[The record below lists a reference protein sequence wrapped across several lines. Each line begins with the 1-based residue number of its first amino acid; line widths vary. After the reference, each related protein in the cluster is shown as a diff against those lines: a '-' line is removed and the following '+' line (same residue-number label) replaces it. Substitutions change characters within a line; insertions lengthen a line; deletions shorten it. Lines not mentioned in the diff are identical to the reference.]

1 MADLLDGRV
10 LEAIQDDAQHISM
23 RIKLDSDNLDPF
35 KNLAK
40 FSPKCGYG
48 YNLTAYSSNCYPSL
62 AICNLLWP

>member
-48 YNLTAYSSNCYPSL
+48 YNLTAYWQAGGGHPRL
-62 AICNLLWP
+62 PRL